1 MRILI
6 LAGMLA
12 VSTCWAQ
19 QAPVIPQDA
28 PATSSQ
34 QSTLLGATSQP
45 DVGAAPGA
53 AGSPQ
58 AATQVAGS
66 GQTVTIPAGAR
77 IPLRLVSQITGKA
90 RKGDAIRATTA
101 FPVTVGTQMAIPV
114 GSYAE
119 GVIEKLNRRGPTV
132 QLRFTR
138 IVFPNGYTVA
148 IEGTNVQAKAS
159 AGNSNRRDSNAN
171 ASVSSASHRAVVAQ
185 ARLAGFADAP
195 GHVPYAGYAEAFAGE
210 GEPNAAPPPQQ
221 QQPPP
226 LPPLHTHTGLIVGLA
241 AGSTAVV
248 VVIALLAHRSP
259 YGGVAFDVGWQFD
272 MVLEQPATVDLA
284 SAAKANSQ

>member
-1 MRILI
+1 MRILV

-12 VSTCWAQ
+12 ASTCWAQ
-19 QAPVIPQDA
+19 QATVIPRDA
-28 PATSSQ
+28 LATSE
-34 QSTLLGATSQP
+34 QSSSLGATSQP
-45 DVGAAPGA
+45 DVGATPGA

-58 AATQVAGS
+58 AATPPAGS

-77 IPLRLVSQITGKA
+77 ISLRLVSQITGKA

-119 GVIEKLNRRGPTV
+119 GVIEKLKRRGPTV

-148 IEGTNVQAKAS
+148 IEGTNVEAKAS
-159 AGNSNRRDSNAN
+159 AASSSRCAVNEN
-171 ASVSSASHRAVVAQ
+171 ASLASASRGVVVGEAS
-185 ARLAGFADAP
+185 LGGFADAP
-195 GHVPYAGYAEAFAGE
+195 GHVPYARYADAFAGE
-210 GEPNAAPPPQQ
+210 GEPNAAPSPQQ
-221 QQPPP
+221 QQPP

-241 AGSTAVV
+241 AGSAAVV
-248 VVIALLAHRSP
+248 VVIAILGHRSP

-272 MVLEQPATVDLA
+272 MVLEQPAIVDLA
-284 SAAKANSQ
+284 SAGAANSP